1 MEGKMHPILVKIGP
15 VTIHTYG
22 FMLAIG
28 VLCAIGL
35 STWLAKKEKLE
46 TKIIFDFIFYTL
58 LIGLVGAKLFLF
70 VTDFGYYTR
79 SFNNFKSLLFSGG
92 AFYGGLIFGVFFAA
106 WFLKKHKINFKVV
119 VDIIGPSV
127 ALAHFFGRM
136 GCFFA
141 GCCWGREAQ
150 GCPIAVEFTSPDTT
164 TGVPHHLPLYPTQL
178 MEAGLNL
185 LNFLV
190 LFISYKKKKFHGQI
204 FTLYIFN
211 YSLIRFFVEFFR
223 GDEDRGYI
231 FGGMAHPFTS
241 LSVPQL
247 ISIIGMIAAVV
258 LYKIFKKG
266 SATPAASR
274 SV

>member
-1 MEGKMHPILVKIGP
+1 MHPILVKIGP

-46 TKIIFDFIFYTL
+46 TKIVFDFIFYTL
-58 LIGLVGAKLFLF
+58 LIGLVGAKLFLL
-70 VTDFGYYTR
+70 VTDFGFYTR
-79 SFNNFKSLLFSGG
+79 SFSNFKSLLFSGG
-92 AFYGGLIFGVFFAA
+92 TFFGGLIFGVLFAA
-106 WFLKKHKINFKVV
+106 WFLRKHKMNFKVV
-119 VDIIGPSV
+119 ADS
-127 ALAHFFGRM
+127 
-136 GCFFA
+136 
-141 GCCWGREAQ
+141 CWGREAQ
-150 GCPIAVEFTSPDTT
+150 GCPIAVEFTSPHTT
-164 TGVPHHLPLYPTQL
+164 TGVPHSLPLYPTQL

-190 LFISYKKKKFHGQI
+190 LIISYKKKKFQGQI

-231 FGGMAHPFTS
+231 FGGMEQPFTS

-258 LYKIFKKG
+258 LYRIFKKG
-266 SATPAASR
+266 VAPPTHSR